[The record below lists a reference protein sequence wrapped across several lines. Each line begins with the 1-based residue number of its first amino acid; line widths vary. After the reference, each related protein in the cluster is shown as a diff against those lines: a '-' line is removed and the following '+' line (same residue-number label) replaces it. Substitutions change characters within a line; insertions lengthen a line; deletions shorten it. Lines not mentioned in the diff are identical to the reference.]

1 MGQPPPPLPLLQPQP
16 LPLLQPPPPLPLL
29 QQPEINH
36 NIFEAQ
42 HFRHIQLAP
51 LQLAPPVAPPI
62 GFDPRQIDEYLFNNL
77 TLDERLNFS
86 VRIWEILT
94 NPDIGINWNGL
105 NINIKHLVVRFLE
118 NRTHFWDLL
127 GVIPDNIKN
136 VIYYVYREIV
146 MNEINAVDPFP
157 AGEIPV
163 LPELDDNPMDVEM
176 NGGNYNY
183 KYKKYKTKLNS
194 IN

>member
-1 MGQPPPPLPLLQPQP
+1 
-16 LPLLQPPPPLPLL
+16 
-29 QQPEINH
+29 
-36 NIFEAQ
+36 
-42 HFRHIQLAP
+42 
-51 LQLAPPVAPPI
+51 
-62 GFDPRQIDEYLFNNL
+62 
-77 TLDERLNFS
+77 
-86 VRIWEILT
+86 
-94 NPDIGINWNGL
+94 
-105 NINIKHLVVRFLE
+105 
-118 NRTHFWDLL
+118 
-127 GVIPDNIKN
+127 
-136 VIYYVYREIV
+136 